1 MNTPQTSRLNNFIL
15 WCKGWYIPVGYRD
28 IKKYSDLSKHPE
40 RDRDDFENVI
50 EILKL
55 DGYCYVRNKHNV
67 LDILLNYIDELVDTG
82 VVKNHRYLRM
92 QVWNSELQKYLQW
105 TKGDYERSLL
115 MVIRNFFAY
124 ELTRQEIKLNP
135 PVYSRKLY
143 KMGFIAPSHF
153 GNSYKMVNHKV
164 NNIFNK
170 YI

>member
-1 MNTPQTSRLNNFIL
+1 MNTTRLNHFIL
-15 WCKGWYIPVGYRD
+15 WCKGWYVSVEYKD
-28 IKKYSDLSKHPE
+28 DNKYSDLTKHTK

-82 VVKNHRYLRM
+82 VIKNHRYLRM
-92 QVWNSELQKYLQW
+92 QVWNSEIQKYMIW

-124 ELTRQEIKLNP
+124 ELTRKEIKLNP

-143 KMGFIAPSHF
+143 KMGFIGPSQY
-153 GNSYKMVNHKV
+153 GNSYKMINHKV
-164 NNIFNK
+164 NIIFNN
-170 YI
+170 